1 MRGSGAETKAP
12 PRPPQPV
19 PAFLPGYNAPSIPMD
34 AGVAPC
40 PGGSRRRAGEWRE
53 GGGQAEVEVEAAAHH
68 PGGCR

>member
-1 MRGSGAETKAP
+1 MRGIGAETKAP
-12 PRPPQPV
+12 PRPPHPI
-19 PAFLPGYNAPSIPMD
+19 PAFLPGYNAPPIPMD

-53 GGGQAEVEVEAAAHH
+53 GGGQEEEEVEAAAHH